1 MAERFEIVEKTLLQ
15 MLENKKYTTLRDI
28 LITMNPSDVAGIFND
43 LEEKQVP
50 LMFRLLPKEL
60 AAETFVEMESDT
72 QALLIQGFSD
82 NELKEVLSEL
92 YVDDAADLV
101 EEMPATVV
109 RRILEQADPEMR
121 SSINQIL
128 RYPENSA
135 GSIMTM
141 EYVALRP
148 NMTVEESILRIRRQ
162 GVDKETIYTC
172 YVIDTD
178 RTLLGLVTVKDLL
191 LCDDDNVKINDIM
204 MTNLISV
211 TTQDDQE
218 EVARMFSKY
227 NFLALPVV
235 DKENRMVGIV
245 TFDDAMDVM
254 QDEATEDMEIMAAI
268 TPSEKSYMSSSPF
281 ELFKHRIPWLML
293 LMVSATFTGM
303 IISAFETSLGV
314 LPILTVFIP
323 MLMDTGGNSGSQS
336 SVTIIRALSLD
347 ELKFRDIFSVIWKEL
362 RTAALCAL
370 VLSALCFIKVMLVD
384 RLLMGNASVTVWV
397 DVTVCLTLGVTVLV
411 AKIVGCSLPLIAK
424 RLGFDPAVMASP
436 FITTIVDAMSLLLY
450 FFFAKLLLGV

>member
-1 MAERFEIVEKTLLQ
+1 
-15 MLENKKYTTLRDI
+15 
-28 LITMNPSDVAGIFND
+28 MNPSDVAGIFSD

-60 AAETFVEMESDT
+60 AAETFVEMEPDT

-135 GSIMTM
+135 GSIMTT

-148 NMTVEESILRIRRQ
+148 NMTVEESITRIRRQ

-172 YVIDTD
+172 YVIDND
-178 RTLLGLVTVKDLL
+178 RTLLGLVTVKSLL
-191 LCDDDNVKINDIM
+191 LCEDDDTPISQIM
-204 MTNLISV
+204 VTNLISV

-268 TPSEKSYMSSSPF
+268 TPSEKSYLASSPWD
-281 ELFKHRIPWLML
+281 LFKHRIPWLLL

-303 IISAFETSLGV
+303 IISSFEASLGI

-336 SVTIIRALSLD
+336 SVTVIRALSLD
-347 ELKFRDIFSVIWKEL
+347 ELHFKDIFTVIWKEV
-362 RTAALCAL
+362 RAAALCAI
-370 VLSALCFIKVMLVD
+370 ALAAVCFGKVMLVD
-384 RLLMGNASVTVWV
+384 RLLMGNTSVTVLV
-397 DVTVCLTLGVTVLV
+397 DLTVCLTLAVTVIV
-411 AKIVGCSLPLIAK
+411 AKVVGCSLPLIAK
-424 RLGFDPAVMASP
+424 RFGFDPAVMASP

-450 FFFAKLLLGV
+450 FLFAKAILGV

>member
-1 MAERFEIVEKTLLQ
+1 MAERFEIMEKALLQ
-15 MLENKKYTTLRDI
+15 MLESKKYATLRDM
-28 LITMNPSDVAGIFND
+28 LATMNPSDVAGIFND

-60 AAETFVEMESDT
+60 AAETFVEMEPDT

-101 EEMPATVV
+101 EEMPASVV

-135 GSIMTM
+135 GSIMTT

-172 YVIDTD
+172 YVIAAD
-178 RTLLGLVTVKDLL
+178 RTLVGLVTVKDLL
-191 LCDDDNVKINDIM
+191 LTEDDDTKISDIM
-204 MTNLISV
+204 LTNLISV

-268 TPSEKSYMSSSPF
+268 TPSEKSYMNSSPLD
-281 ELFKHRIPWLML
+281 LFKHRIPWLL
-293 LMVSATFTGM
+293 VLMVSATFTGM
-303 IISAFETSLGV
+303 IISSFESSLGA

-336 SVTIIRALSLD
+336 SVTVIRALSLD
-347 ELKFRDIFSVIWKEL
+347 ELHFRDIVEVLWKEV
-362 RTAALCAL
+362 RTAVLCGI
-370 VLSALCFIKVMLVD
+370 VLAAVCFGKVMLVD
-384 RLLMGNASVTVWV
+384 RLLMHNTSVTMAV
-397 DVTVCLTLGVTVLV
+397 DLTVCLTLGVTVVV
-411 AKIVGCSLPLIAK
+411 AKVVGCTLPLIAK

-450 FFFAKLLLGV
+450 FVFAKAILHV